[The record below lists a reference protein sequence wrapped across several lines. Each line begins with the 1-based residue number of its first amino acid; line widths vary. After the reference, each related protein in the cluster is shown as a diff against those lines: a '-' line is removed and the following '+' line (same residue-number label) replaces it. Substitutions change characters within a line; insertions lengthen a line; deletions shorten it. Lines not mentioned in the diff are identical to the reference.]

1 MAKSLRERLKKKRE
15 ELASRSGGPGN
26 LIFIKEGT
34 IRVRVLPVGEDQD
47 FGVEIPQFYLGSKI
61 KGVISPSVLGMECPI
76 LEKQKELAQS
86 KDPDEQEIA
95 KSLVPR
101 SRHLMPVLVYKDER
115 GKEVD
120 EENSGKLILLT
131 NSLMSQVIDFFL
143 DPDLGDFTDP
153 ENGYDLKITR
163 RGSGKLDTEYSVR
176 NMPPS
181 KIPAKWAKEVDL
193 QEMLKKIV
201 PSYDE
206 ALSMLEEFLG
216 TSFESDEDEPAPKVR
231 KKKSRKVS
239 K

>member
-15 ELASRSGGPGN
+15 ELASRSGGQGN

-34 IRVRVLPVGEDQD
+34 IRVRVQPVGEDQD

-61 KGVISPSVLGMECPI
+61 KGVISPSVLGGECPI
-76 LEKQKELAQS
+76 LEKQKELAAS

-95 KSLVPR
+95 KSLIPR
-101 SRHLMPVLVYKDER
+101 NRHLMPVIMYKDER
-115 GKEVD
+115 GKEID
-120 EENSGKLILLT
+120 EENSGKFLLLT
-131 NSLMSQVIDFFL
+131 NSLMSQIIDFYL

-176 NMPPS
+176 SMPPS
-181 KIPAKWAKEVDL
+181 KVPAKWAKEVDL
-193 QEMLKKIV
+193 QGMLKAVI
-201 PSYDE
+201 PSYEE
-206 ALSMLEEFLG
+206 AEAKLEEFLG
-216 TSFESDEDEPAPKVR
+216 GSFEEEENEPKAKVR
-231 KKKSRKVS
+231 KKKTRKVS